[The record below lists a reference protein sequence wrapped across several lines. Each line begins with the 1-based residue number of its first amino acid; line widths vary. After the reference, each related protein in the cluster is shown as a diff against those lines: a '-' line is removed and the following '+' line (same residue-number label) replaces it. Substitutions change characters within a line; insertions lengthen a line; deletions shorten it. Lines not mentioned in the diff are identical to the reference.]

1 MKKKI
6 IVLALC
12 VLMISGC
19 GSKIPKLSN
28 GDEAI
33 VTMKKDQ
40 KISVDELYEELK
52 SDYALEALINIID
65 KKILEKKYAD
75 KVEEA
80 KAETESILT
89 QLESQYGDQLL
100 EMIQQYTGYP
110 SIEAY
115 ENAYYLSY
123 LISAFI
129 IAILQTVLFLILALI
144 FKLPF
149 DARLFLAMLY
159 MLPSA
164 IFYISFGIL
173 LGSICSN
180 EKQAGPINSIIISTT
195 GILGGIFMPI
205 SSFTGAFEVI
215 VNLLPFSHSVLI
227 ASELYTVGAS
237 CIYPHIIY
245 LLIYI
250 SIIWLVI
257 YVTQKLKSK

>member
-1 MKKKI
+1 
-6 IVLALC
+6 
-12 VLMISGC
+12 MI
-19 GSKIPKLSN
+19 KLFSLVKRN
-28 GDEAI
+28 
-33 VTMKKDQ
+33 
-40 KISVDELYEELK
+40 
-52 SDYALEALINIID
+52 
-65 KKILEKKYAD
+65 ILETVRDPLSSVFCVAFP
-75 KVEEA
+75 VVMLVFMQVIF
-80 KAETESILT
+80 SSM
-89 QLESQYGDQLL
+89 QFV
-100 EMIQQYTGYP
+100 P
-110 SIEAY
+110 PNFSIENYAMGICVFGY
-115 ENAYYLSY
+115 TFTGMFVSMGIAGDKNSSFIKRVNISPIKTLTYYLSY

-250 SIIWLVI
+250 AIIWLVI